1 MRVNLS
7 SLYAGPRGSWGPG
20 VCDLPTDIGEELI
33 EAGVAIPVKIETRST
48 DADAPVVEDGET
60 SEESEENFPVR
71 RGPRRSQAGKSG
83 HP

>member
-1 MRVNLS
+1 
-7 SLYAGPRGSWGPG
+7 
-20 VCDLPTDIGEELI
+20 
-33 EAGVAIPVKIETRST
+33 VAIPVKIETRST